1 MPIQWIV
8 RKSSRNLLLIT
19 NFKLPVLFLS
29 LIKSLGHRAEFL
41 FGAKKEILVIYSLFF
56 VISAVAGEKIRLWQG
71 TSVSNKSVTLEV
83 FLPDRVPAEKIPAI
97 IICPGGSYSWHD
109 YETEG
114 TGVAKWLCN
123 NGIAAFVLNYRVQG
137 VFNFITHARLI
148 VPGHHHP
155 HMLQDGQRAIQYVR
169 EHAEQYGIDINRVGA
184 MGFSAGGHLVMSL
197 AEFSSTDFLKPLG
210 IVSKVSLRPDFTVP
224 IYPVV
229 TMTEKVCHT
238 RSRRALL
245 GEYGKF
251 RKSLRD
257 SLSLERHV
265 PSDCPPVFLVNCKD
279 DPIVK
284 YQNSELLDSALTAKG
299 IKHTYIQY
307 LTGGHGFGA
316 SDVKGTV
323 ECRQWKQRFLE
334 WLKELRD

>member
-1 MPIQWIV
+1 MTRFFSLLAFAFMSIV
-8 RKSSRNLLLIT
+8 AFATEARNI
-19 NFKLPVLFLS
+19 
-29 LIKSLGHRAEFL
+29 IH
-41 FGAKKEILVIYSLFF
+41 
-56 VISAVAGEKIRLWQG
+56 LWEG
-71 TSVSNKSVTLEV
+71 TSVGNKSVTLEV
-83 FLPDRVPAEKIPAI
+83 FLPENHNVGKTPAMIV
-97 IICPGGSYSWHD
+97 CPGGSYSWHD
-109 YETEG
+109 YEVEG
-114 TGVAKWLCN
+114 TDVARWLSK

-148 VPGHHHP
+148 VPGNHHP
-155 HMLQDGQRAIQYVR
+155 YMLQDGQRAIQYVR
-169 EHAEQYGIDINRVGA
+169 EHADEYNIDINKVGA
-184 MGFSAGGHLVMSL
+184 IGFSAGGHLVMSL

-210 IVSKVSLRPDFTVP
+210 LVSKMSLRPDFAAP

-229 TMTEKVCHT
+229 TMREKVCHT

-265 PSDCPPVFLVNCKD
+265 PSDCPHIFLVNCKD

-284 YQNSELLDSALTAKG
+284 YQNSELLDSALSSKG

-307 LTGGHGFGA
+307 QTGGHGFGA
-316 SDVKGTV
+316 SDLKGTA
-323 ECRQWKQRFLE
+323 ESRQWKQRFLE
-334 WLKELRD
+334 WLREIKILM

>member
-1 MPIQWIV
+1 MPILWIQ
-8 RKSSRNLLLIT
+8 
-19 NFKLPVLFLS
+19 KLN
-29 LIKSLGHRAEFL
+29 IKSQMT
-41 FGAKKEILVIYSLFF
+41 KVVSLLALAF
-56 VISAVAGEKIRLWQG
+56 ISIATFAIEPRNIIHLWEG
-71 TSVSNKSVTLEV
+71 TSVKNKSVTLEI
-83 FLPDRVPAEKIPAI
+83 FLPKNTNTGKTPAMIV
-97 IICPGGSYSWHD
+97 CPGGSYSWHD
-109 YETEG
+109 YEVEG
-114 TGVAKWLCN
+114 TEVAKWLSS

-148 VPGHHHP
+148 VPGNHHP
-155 HMLQDGQRAIQYVR
+155 HMLQDGQRAIQYIR
-169 EHAEQYGIDINRVGA
+169 EHADEYNIDINKVGA
-184 MGFSAGGHLVMSL
+184 VGFSAGGHLVMSL

-210 IVSKVSLRPDFTVP
+210 IVSKVSLRPDFTAP

-229 TMTEKVCHT
+229 TMSEKVCHT

-284 YQNSELLDSALTAKG
+284 YQNSELLDSTLTEKG

-307 LTGGHGFGA
+307 QTGGHGFGA
-316 SDVKGTV
+316 SEVKGTA
-323 ECRQWKQRFLE
+323 ECRQWKHRFLE